1 MFSFHCLFLL
11 APDSLSVG
19 NSGPQLGDW
28 LDFSWMP
35 LNKQLIWSKS
45 HGWFGVPLELR
56 VWYIP
61 LTWHIS
67 PREVG
72 VALIIM
78 KKTCVLGSFAFDSF
92 FFNTEMCLEC
102 DILAISRLISP
113 KSKHCGYIKAFSL
126 FVHPNQPSNSGSTNG
141 MSLGQGYLHDWP
153 MADTGSVQLS
163 FLQI

>member
-1 MFSFHCLFLL
+1 MFSSFHCLFLL

-19 NSGPQLGDW
+19 NSGPQLVDW

-56 VWYIP
+56 VWCIP

-102 DILAISRLISP
+102 DRLAIRRLISP
-113 KSKHCGYIKAFSL
+113 KSKHCGYIKTFCL
-126 FVHPNQPSNSGSTNG
+126 FVHPNQPSNSGSTNE

-153 MADTGSVQLS
+153 MADTGSVRS
-163 FLQI
+163 